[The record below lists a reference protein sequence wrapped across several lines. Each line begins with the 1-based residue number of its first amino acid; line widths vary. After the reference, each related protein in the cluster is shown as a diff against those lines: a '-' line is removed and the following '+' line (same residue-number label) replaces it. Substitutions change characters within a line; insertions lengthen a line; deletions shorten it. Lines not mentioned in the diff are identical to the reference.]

1 MSFVCVSP
9 NHFNQT
15 TRKMIYF
22 ISQLWLPFDGTID
35 RQATTWKTKPRN
47 LNKIRSLCVCL
58 RSTQVINGPAFDWRK
73 RRAIGTHAAPN
84 DHLIINQINCSH
96 DYEPTDLDFSD
107 CHSYTSE
114 SEWKR
119 IQLPDPTI
127 QHPTA
132 INMFGSQN
140 FVRKINKWMI
150 NKRVEQLKSIRL
162 RKFTF

>member
-1 MSFVCVSP
+1 MCFAESFQSNYEKNDLFYLSIMVAIRRYNRSP
-9 NHFNQT
+9 S
-15 TRKMIYF
+15 R
-22 ISQLWLPFDGTID
+22 
-35 RQATTWKTKPRN
+35 TTWKTKPRN

-58 RSTQVINGPAFDWRK
+58 RSTQVINGPAFGWRK

-162 RKFTF
+162 RKCTF